1 MESQATG
8 KIQQA
13 RKMITVYFFASLKEQ
28 LGQSQITLDTGSN
41 PCSIADVKQ
50 QLIEHHQHWQKALSN
65 PLLLSAVNHQIV
77 NEQHAVQPN
86 DEVAFFPPVTGG

>member
-28 LGQSQITLDTGSN
+28 LGQTQITLDTGSD
-41 PCSIADVKQ
+41 PCTIANVKQ
-50 QLIEHHQHWQKALSN
+50 LLIEHNQDWQKALSN
-65 PLLLSAVNHQIV
+65 PLLLSAVNHQMV
-77 NEQHAVQPN
+77 NEQHIVQPN